1 MTSKMLLFCKWKIWS
16 VDNRFRNLEYNVSSF
31 QLGQCPGVQR
41 SREKVPIHS
50 PRSLP
55 QLQVQRHPGR
65 IQ

>member
-1 MTSKMLLFCKWKIWS
+1 MLLFYKWKIWS
-16 VDNRFRNLEYNVSSF
+16 VDNRYCNLEYNVCSF

-41 SREKVPIHS
+41 SRQEVPIHS
-50 PRSLP
+50 PQYFP